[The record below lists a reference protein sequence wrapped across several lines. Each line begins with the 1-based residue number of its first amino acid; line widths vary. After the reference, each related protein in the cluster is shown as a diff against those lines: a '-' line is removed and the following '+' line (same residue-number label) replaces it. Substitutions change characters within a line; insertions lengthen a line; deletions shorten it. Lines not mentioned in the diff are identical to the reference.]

1 MAVGDT
7 RGVSIDLGLP
17 AAPPPVLAPR
27 RVTRQLTLRH
37 PTHPVL
43 VGGGAPVSVQSMTTT
58 LTADVDSTLQ
68 QIAELTATGC
78 EVVRVAVPSQDDADA
93 LSAIARKSGIPVVAD
108 IHFQPRYVFAAIK
121 AGCAGVRVNPG
132 NIKQFDDKIKEIARA
147 AADTGT
153 PIRIGVN
160 AGSLDPRLLAKYGK
174 ATPEAL
180 VESALWEASLFE
192 EHGFGDIKIS
202 VKHHDPV
209 IMVQAYRLLA
219 AQCDYPLHL
228 GVTEAGPAFQGTI
241 KSAVA
246 FGALLSEGIGDT
258 IRVSL
263 SAPPVEEVKVGIG
276 ILESLNLRQR
286 GLEIVSCPSCG
297 RAQVDVYTL
306 AEQVTAGLEGLDVP
320 LRVAV
325 MGCVV
330 NGPGE
335 AREADLGVASGNGK
349 GQIFVRGEV
358 IKTVPEHQIV
368 ETLIEEA
375 MKLAE
380 VMKNAEGM
388 GNDGAGGPVVS
399 VS

>member
-1 MAVGDT
+1 MTAISLGMPSVPTTLAVRRKSRQIQVGSVAVG
-7 RGVSIDLGLP
+7 GN
-17 AAPPPVLAPR
+17 
-27 RVTRQLTLRH
+27 
-37 PTHPVL
+37 
-43 VGGGAPVSVQSMTTT
+43 APVSVQSMTTT
-58 LTADVDSTLQ
+58 RTSDIGATLQ
-68 QIAELTATGC
+68 QIAELTASGC
-78 EVVRVAVPSQDDADA
+78 QIVRVACPTQDDADA
-93 LSAIARKSGIPVVAD
+93 LAVIARKSQIPVIAD
-108 IHFQPRYVFAAIK
+108 IHFQPKYVFAAIE
-121 AGCAGVRVNPG
+121 AGCAAVRVNPG
-132 NIKQFDDKIKEIARA
+132 NIKKFDDQVKEIAKA
-147 AADTGT
+147 AKDHGT

-160 AGSLDPRLLAKYGK
+160 AGSLDRRLLQKYGK

-180 VESALWEASLFE
+180 AESALWEASLFE
-192 EHGFGDIKIS
+192 EHDFRDIKIS
-202 VKHHDPV
+202 VKHNDPV
-209 IMVQAYRLLA
+209 VMVEAYRQLA

-246 FGALLSEGIGDT
+246 FGALLSQGIGDT

-263 SAPPVEEVKVGIG
+263 SAPPVEEIKVGIQ

-297 RAQVDVYTL
+297 RAQVDVYKL
-306 AEQVTAGLEGLDVP
+306 AEEVTAGLTGMEVP

-349 GQIFVRGEV
+349 GQIFVKGEV
-358 IKTVPEHQIV
+358 IKTVPESKIV

-375 MKLAE
+375 MKIAE
-380 VMKNAEGM
+380 QMEK
-388 GNDGAGGPVVS
+388 DGVASGEPQIAVAG
-399 VS
+399 

>member
-1 MAVGDT
+1 MTAISLGMPSVPTKLAERRRSRQIQVGTVAVGGD
-7 RGVSIDLGLP
+7 
-17 AAPPPVLAPR
+17 
-27 RVTRQLTLRH
+27 
-37 PTHPVL
+37 
-43 VGGGAPVSVQSMTTT
+43 APVSVQSMTTT
-58 LTADVDSTLQ
+58 RTSDIGATLQ
-68 QIAELTATGC
+68 QIAELTASGC
-78 EVVRVAVPSQDDADA
+78 QIVRVACPTQDDADA
-93 LSAIARKSGIPVVAD
+93 LPVIAKKSQIPVIAD
-108 IHFQPRYVFAAIK
+108 IHFQPKYVFAAIE
-121 AGCAGVRVNPG
+121 AGCAAVRVNPG
-132 NIKQFDDKIKEIARA
+132 NIKQFDDKVKEIAQA
-147 AADTGT
+147 AKDHGT

-160 AGSLDPRLLAKYGK
+160 AGSLDARLLKKYGK

-192 EHGFGDIKIS
+192 EHGFRDIKIS
-202 VKHHDPV
+202 VKHNDPV
-209 IMVQAYRLLA
+209 VMVNAYRQLA

-263 SAPPVEEVKVGIG
+263 SAPPVEEIKVGNQ
-276 ILESLNLRQR
+276 ILESLNLKPRR
-286 GLEIVSCPSCG
+286 LEIVSCPSCG
-297 RAQVDVYTL
+297 RAQVDVYKL
-306 AEQVTAGLEGLDVP
+306 AEEVTAGLDGMEVP

-349 GQIFVRGEV
+349 GQIFVKGEV
-358 IKTVPEHQIV
+358 IKTVPESKIV

-375 MKLAE
+375 MKIAE
-380 VMKNAEGM
+380 QMERDGVMSGE
-388 GNDGAGGPVVS
+388 PEVS

>member
-1 MAVGDT
+1 MTAV
-7 RGVSIDLGLP
+7 SLGIP
-17 AAPPPVLAPR
+17 EVPVRPIAAR
-27 RVTRQLTLRH
+27 RVARQIQVG
-37 PTHPVL
+37 PVA

-58 LTADVDSTLQ
+58 RTSDIGATLQ
-68 QIAELTATGC
+68 QIAELTASGC
-78 EVVRVAVPSQDDADA
+78 QIVRVACPTQDDADA
-93 LSAIARKSGIPVVAD
+93 LATIARKSQLPVIAD
-108 IHFQPRYVFAAIK
+108 IHFQPKYVFAAIE
-121 AGCAGVRVNPG
+121 AGCAAVRVNPG
-132 NIKQFDDKIKEIARA
+132 NIKQFDDKVKEIAKA
-147 AADTGT
+147 AKEHGT

-160 AGSLDPRLLAKYGK
+160 AGSLDRRLLQKYGR

-202 VKHHDPV
+202 VKHNDPV
-209 IMVQAYRLLA
+209 VMVEAYRQLA
-219 AQCDYPLHL
+219 ARSDYPLHL

-246 FGALLSEGIGDT
+246 FGALLSQGIGDT

-263 SAPPVEEVKVGIG
+263 SAPPVEEVKVGIQ

-297 RAQVDVYTL
+297 RAQVDVYKL
-306 AEQVTAGLEGLDVP
+306 ADEVTAGLEGMEVP

-349 GQIFVRGEV
+349 GQIFVKGEV
-358 IKTVPEHQIV
+358 VKTVPESKIV

-375 MKLAE
+375 MKIAE
-380 VMKNAEGM
+380 RM
-388 GNDGAGGPVVS
+388 GQDGVASGEPAVTVS
-399 VS
+399 

>member
-1 MAVGDT
+1 VTVPLGMPALPVTPLAERRRSRQIRVGD
-7 RGVSIDLGLP
+7 
-17 AAPPPVLAPR
+17 
-27 RVTRQLTLRH
+27 
-37 PTHPVL
+37 VL
-43 VGGGAPVSVQSMTTT
+43 VGGDAPVSVQSMTTT
-58 LTADVDSTLQ
+58 LTADIDATLQ
-68 QIAELTATGC
+68 QIAELTAAGC
-78 EVVRVAVPSQDDADA
+78 QIVRVAVPSQDDAEA
-93 LSAIARKSGIPVVAD
+93 LPAIARKSQIPVIAD
-108 IHFQPRYVFAAIK
+108 IHFQPKYVFAAID

-132 NIKQFDDKIKEIARA
+132 NIKKFDDRVGEIAKA
-147 AADTGT
+147 ASDAGVSL
-153 PIRIGVN
+153 RIGVN
-160 AGSLDPRLLAKYGK
+160 AGSLDPRLLDRYGRPT
-174 ATPEAL
+174 AEAL

-192 EHGFGDIKIS
+192 EHDFHDFKIS

-209 IMVQAYRLLA
+209 VMVSAYRMLA
-219 AQCDYPLHL
+219 ERSDHPLHL

-246 FGALLSEGIGDT
+246 FGALLAEGIGDT

-276 ILESLNLRQR
+276 ILESLGLRER
-286 GLEIVSCPSCG
+286 RLEIVSCPSCG

-306 AEQVTAGLEGLDVP
+306 AEEVTAGLDGLEVP

-349 GQIFVRGEV
+349 GQIFVRGQV
-358 IKTVPEHQIV
+358 VKTVPEAKIV

-375 MKLAE
+375 LRL
-380 VMKNAEGM
+380 AEGM
-388 GNDGAGGPVVS
+388 ESADGVSGGPQVTVS
-399 VS
+399 